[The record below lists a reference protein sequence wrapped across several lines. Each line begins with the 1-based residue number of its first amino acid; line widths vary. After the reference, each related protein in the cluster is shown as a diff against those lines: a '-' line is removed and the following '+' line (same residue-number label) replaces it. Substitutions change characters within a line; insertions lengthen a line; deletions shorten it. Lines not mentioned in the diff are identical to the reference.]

1 MLGSQI
7 GPIEWMLVIRQVAR
21 QPLPRVIPEKTFMD
35 GPIIYSYNTPVAG
48 LVLQSTPVDWQCFL
62 WIPEPEDSS
71 IYNAILHPGHP
82 TKKSQYV

>member
-35 GPIIYSYNTPVAG
+35 GPIIYSYDTPVAG
-48 LVLQSTPVDWQCFL
+48 LILQSTPVDW
-62 WIPEPEDSS
+62 
-71 IYNAILHPGHP
+71 
-82 TKKSQYV
+82 